1 MVNSDDTLIEDL
13 VNVDKGWS
21 YLFGFLCHPVCL
33 FFNLD
38 FVALKANSRL
48 RKGVGQKF
56 ST

>member
-56 ST
+56 